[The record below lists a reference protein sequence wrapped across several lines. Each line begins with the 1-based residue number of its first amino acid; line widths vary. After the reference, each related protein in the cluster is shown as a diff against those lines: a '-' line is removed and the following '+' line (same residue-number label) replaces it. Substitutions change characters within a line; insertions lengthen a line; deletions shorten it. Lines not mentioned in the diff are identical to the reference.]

1 MEVTKIFLFILFL
14 TGISAILYLY
24 YTRKET
30 SESEFNQEQE
40 ENIKPV
46 TWKETSES
54 KFNQEQEENI
64 KPVLWYYDPFFWF
77 NLAVFTDDDDLIG
90 LDLVNPVFIPVYLDT
105 DLKEKDLTEDNKQS
119 IIDHHKK

>member
-1 MEVTKIFLFILFL
+1 MEATKVFLFVLFL
-14 TGISAILYLY
+14 TGISVILYLY
-24 YTRKET
+24 YTR
-30 SESEFNQEQE
+30 
-40 ENIKPV
+40 
-46 TWKETSES
+46 KETSES

-77 NLAVFTDDDDLIG
+77 NLAVFTDDYDLIG

-119 IIDHHKK
+119 IIDHHKR